1 MDSIG
6 IDSKNQDIVHKLA
19 YLQIDYLLKHNSS
32 IILDANAIRQHN
44 MISKIAEDA
53 NIKCYYVNLV
63 CNEKTIIE
71 RIKERESNFG
81 KEDNYSRATL
91 GEYLEYQEEVKVSKR
106 KNIF

>member
-1 MDSIG
+1 
-6 IDSKNQDIVHKLA
+6 
-19 YLQIDYLLKHNSS
+19 
-32 IILDANAIRQHN
+32 

-63 CNEKTIIE
+63 CNKNTIIE

-91 GEYLEYQEEVKVSKR
+91 GKYLEYQEEVKKLKFPKEKIFFEIRTDESLDIQIENLFEKI
-106 KNIF
+106 KNN

>member
-53 NIKCYYVNLV
+53 NIKCYLLIWFVMKKL
-63 CNEKTIIE
+63 
-71 RIKERESNFG
+71 
-81 KEDNYSRATL
+81 
-91 GEYLEYQEEVKVSKR
+91 
-106 KNIF
+106 